1 MFFLSFFRKAEYA
14 VKGGLNKENRK
25 EQRLFQKFF
34 IFLSIIISFGLF
46 FLFLC
51 RFENKNQKIEAIF
64 SFLCVFFAFFLI
76 SCMRKNSERERG
88 MFTLITGVNTSASS
102 LMAVGSVESEGD
114 QPKLRAS

>member
-88 MFTLITGVNTSASS
+88 TLSS
-102 LMAVGSVESEGD
+102 ELPNSVVIGALVSPRAVE
-114 QPKLRAS
+114 RR